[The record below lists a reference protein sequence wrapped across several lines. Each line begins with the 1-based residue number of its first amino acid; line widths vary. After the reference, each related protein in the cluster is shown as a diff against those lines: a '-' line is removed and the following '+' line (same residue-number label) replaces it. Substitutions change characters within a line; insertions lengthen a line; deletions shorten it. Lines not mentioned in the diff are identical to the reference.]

1 VQVCFKFCAV
11 MSKPRKSPRKRRN
24 HIINF
29 AVSAEEKKIFLGL
42 AEQRRQSFAEM
53 VRQMLFRE
61 AGTTTK
67 VA

>member
-1 VQVCFKFCAV
+1 
-11 MSKPRKSPRKRRN
+11 MSKQRKPSSKRRN

-42 AEQRRQSFAEM
+42 AEQRRTSLAEM
-53 VRQMLFRE
+53 LRQMLFRE
-61 AGTTTK
+61 AGTTSK

>member
-1 VQVCFKFCAV
+1 
-11 MSKPRKSPRKRRN
+11 MGKPLKPANKKRNDVLAFNVSP
-24 HIINF
+24 
-29 AVSAEEKKIFLGL
+29 EEKKIFLGL

-61 AGTTTK
+61 AGTTSK